1 MGPLNALFDRVRPIA
16 FPYLRIILGGTM
28 AWHGF
33 KKFDDGIDGTKQFF
47 DFLSIP
53 APGLMAWVVAILEL
67 FGGIMIIMG
76 FLTRIVSLLFVV
88 ELLVAAFR
96 YKYGEDVGMIGADQ
110 AGAELDWALISGF
123 VILLAHGAGKYSVD
137 AIARLDGT
145 PTTEPEAAS
154 EPAPAVE

>member
-1 MGPLNALFDRVRPIA
+1 MGPLNALFDRVRPLA

-53 APGLMAWVVAILEL
+53 APGLFAWLVALLEL
-67 FGGIMIIMG
+67 FGGIMIILG

-88 ELLVAAFR
+88 ELLVAVFR

-110 AGAELDWALISGF
+110 AGAELDWALIAGF
-123 VILLAHGAGKYSVD
+123 LMLVAYGAGKYSVD
-137 AIARLDGT
+137 AIARLDGDT
-145 PTTEPEAAS
+145 AT
-154 EPAPAVE
+154 PAPPPTPAD